1 MPGNRIDRATAW
13 SSSGRLKTSNQFPLY
28 ESKHISSALDP
39 LFNRRLTGAII
50 NHGAVTG
57 AGFSVGEVI
66 TGGTSGM
73 KGTITAV
80 AAGKITYTNTVNYA
94 AGGGGT
100 VGYPNNWTATETIT
114 GGTSGSTAALTN
126 CNTGAHYYYDY
137 NTSSVRLQV
146 GTLAGQRAMSM
157 STKIIPYFPGFEQS
171 PTMTSVPSPKV
182 GVDQYVMYGNQYN
195 GIGLYLNGLTP
206 YVLLRSNT
214 SGSVSDAKKIPM
226 EDWVDGN
233 SIEFSNS
240 QIQSMYLK
248 WLGYGNVGIMFTIE
262 GEDYLAYEFEFAGI
276 VDDVYMRTAS
286 LNLLWEIVNTTN
298 TASSTELREV
308 CAMVQSEGGYILPGV
323 EFAADIPVRG
333 AETNQSSERAI
344 SASTFT
350 PLMVIRPKA
359 AYPAGKPN
367 FKLLKLL
374 SAAVGA
380 RSDDASYRVYH
391 VHGLISCNGTW
402 TSRDGDSAVE
412 YNTTLTAY
420 TALHKHLVKADTAY
434 AGVGQA
440 GQRAE
445 SNIQTINY
453 HAILS
458 QNYESDNG
466 ELMIIEVVTRTG
478 TANLTAHMGWIES
491 E

>member
-1 MPGNRIDRATAW
+1 MPNQIERPMAW
-13 SSSGRLKTSNQFPLY
+13 TSSGRLKTSNQYPLH
-28 ESKHISSALDP
+28 ESKHTSSALDP
-39 LFNRRLTGAII
+39 LFQRRLTGAII

-57 AGFSVGEVI
+57 AGFQVGEVI
-66 TGGTSGM
+66 TGSTSGM

-80 AAGKITYTNTVNYA
+80 AAGNITYTNTVNYA

-100 VGYPNNWTATETIT
+100 VGYPNNWTTSETIT

-137 NTSSVRLQV
+137 NTSSVRLSV
-146 GTLAGQRAMSM
+146 GTLAGQRVISQ
-157 STKIIPYFPGFEQS
+157 SSRVIPYFPGFEQS

-182 GVDQYVMYGNQYN
+182 GVDQYVMYANQYN

-206 YVLLRSNT
+206 YVLLRTNT
-214 SGSVSDAKKIPM
+214 SGSVSDANKIPM
-226 EDWVDGN
+226 ADWLDGN

-248 WLGYGNVGIMFTIE
+248 WLGYGNVGLLFVIE
-262 GEDYLAYEFEFAGI
+262 GVEYLVYEFKFAGE

-286 LNLLWEIVNTTN
+286 LNLRWEILNTID

-308 CAMVQSEGGYILPGV
+308 CGMVQSEGGYVLPGV
-323 EFAADIPVRG
+323 EFSAGIPVRG
-333 AETNQSSERAI
+333 ADAGQSSERTI
-344 SASTFT
+344 NSSTFV
-350 PLMVIRPKA
+350 PVMGVRPKSA
-359 AYPAGKPN
+359 FPVGKPN
-367 FKLLKLL
+367 FKVIKIID
-374 SAAVGA
+374 AVLGA
-380 RSDDASYRVYH
+380 RADDVSFRVYH

-402 TSRDGDSAVE
+402 SSRDADSAME
-412 YNTTLTAY
+412 YNTTLTSY
-420 TALHKHLVKADTAY
+420 TALHKHLVQSGTVY
-434 AGVGQA
+434 AGTGNSGNLTEA
-440 GQRAE
+440 
-445 SNIQTINY
+445 SLSLLNY
-453 HAILS
+453 HSVLS

-478 TANLTAHMGWIES
+478 TAYVTAHETWLES